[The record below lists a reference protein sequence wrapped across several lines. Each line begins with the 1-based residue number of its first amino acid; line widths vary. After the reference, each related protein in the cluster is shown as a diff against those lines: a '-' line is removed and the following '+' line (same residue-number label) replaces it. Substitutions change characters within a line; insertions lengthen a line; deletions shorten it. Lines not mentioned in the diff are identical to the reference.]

1 MNIKNQDLINQLLNC
16 TSESCSL
23 LKMKAPQEEIYFIP
37 VGILLMKWIN
47 DSKDR
52 FNWIVTN
59 ELRSLFVDYE
69 YSHKIFSYGDG
80 SKNIYRMAQ
89 ELERNNPVLNGIF
102 TSLCFPYI
110 DFVSIENLENIF
122 RDYNEFQFIDNNAE
136 KAITGPFIERFLYK
150 LSNDS
155 SFYEFITPK
164 SIRQLLVKM
173 FKLEKYMYIADVAC
187 GTGGILSEV
196 VNEYQSNDLHTDT
209 AKLYGQDINSK
220 IVLIAKLN
228 MLFHGITNPY
238 IVTKDTLKDPILY
251 RNNELNSFDI
261 VLSNLPLG
269 VNWNTSEIGYNSDFK
284 YGVPSSKMH
293 ADWIFIQRGLAS
305 LKAVGRAS
313 FIVSKGTLT
322 RNSEMDIR
330 KRILYDDIIDAV
342 ISLPSNLYG
351 SKTMPIEILVINK
364 DKASFKKDKI
374 LFIDA
379 SKDFYKEERGRNAL
393 TIGDIDKILQVYH
406 GWIEIPEYSKIID
419 NSIIEQQGFQLDS
432 SLYINRNQLLIKH
445 EKMCKLKEISDVRR
459 GFQLPKDDMNKLS
472 NSQEESHYYIKISD
486 IVDGKIEFREKI
498 KEIPYNKIITYE
510 LKPGDIIISAR
521 GTLIKT
527 AIYKVQ
533 DPPSII
539 SGNIMLIRMK
549 TNYNPYF
556 LKFYLDSYEGQA
568 QIQAMQSGATITSL
582 NHSKLQELFVPNI
595 DIEKQ
600 NRLADRITENENRYK
615 STIEHA
621 TEIYKQDTENIN
633 KEIFDFIGE

>member
-1 MNIKNQDLINQLLNC
+1 MNIKNQVLINKLLDC
-16 TSESCSL
+16 TSELCNL
-23 LKMKAPQEEIYFIP
+23 LKMKAPQEEIYFLP
-37 VGILLMKWIN
+37 VGMLLMKWIN

-52 FNWIVTN
+52 FNWIVSN
-59 ELRSLFVDYE
+59 EVRNLFVDHE
-69 YSHKIFSYGDG
+69 YSHKIFSYRDG

-89 ELERNNPVLNGIF
+89 ELERDNPMLNGIF

-110 DFVSIENLENIF
+110 DYASTNHLENIF
-122 RDYNEFQFIDNNAE
+122 RAYNEFEFIDNNTE
-136 KAITGPFIERFLYK
+136 KALTGPFIERFLYK

-155 SFYEFITPK
+155 SLYEFITPK

-173 FKLEKYMYIADVAC
+173 FKLEECMYIADVAC

-196 VNEYQSNDLHTDT
+196 VNEYQSNDLYADT

-220 IVLIAKLN
+220 VVLIGKLN
-228 MLFHGITNPY
+228 MLLHGISNSN
-238 IVTKDTLKDPILY
+238 IVIKDTLKEPILL

-269 VNWNTSEIGYNSDFK
+269 VNWNIDEIEYRSDLK

-293 ADWIFIQRGLAS
+293 AEWIFIQRGLAS
-305 LKAVGRAS
+305 LKAIGRAA

-330 KRILYDDIIDAV
+330 KCILNDDIIDAV
-342 ISLPSNLYG
+342 ISLPGNLYG

-379 SKDFYKEERGRNAL
+379 SKDFYKRERGRNAL
-393 TIGDIDKILQVYH
+393 TIGDIDKILQAYY
-406 GWIEIPEYSKIID
+406 GWIEIDGYSKVID

-432 SLYINRNQLLIKH
+432 YLYINKKLLSIKH
-445 EKMCKLKEISDVRR
+445 DNMRKLKEISEVKR
-459 GFQLPKDDMNKLS
+459 GLQLPKADMNKLT
-472 NSQEESHYYIKISD
+472 NSEEGSHYYIKISD
-486 IVDGKIEFREKI
+486 IVDGKIVFRERI
-498 KEIPYNKIITYE
+498 EGLTDNKITSYE

-527 AIYKVQ
+527 AIYEIQ

-539 SGNIMLIRMK
+539 SGNIMLIRVRPG
-549 TNYNPYF
+549 YNPYF
-556 LKFYLDSYEGQA
+556 LKFYLDSYEGKQ
-568 QIQAMQSGATITSL
+568 QIQVMQSGATITSL
-582 NHSKLQELFVPNI
+582 NHSKLQELFVPDI
-595 DIEKQ
+595 DFNKQ
-600 NRLADRITENENRYK
+600 NRLADRIKENENIYNAA
-615 STIEHA
+615 IEHA
-621 TEIYKQDTENIN
+621 EKVFEQNTKIIN
-633 KEIFDFIGE
+633 QEIFNFI